1 MFLKNYLPRSEK
13 NETKISLKYLKFSL
27 MFLFFCTILITFI
40 FSIEDKNKMVLSQ
53 NNIRNNLN
61 QNTLTLEYAKL
72 IGNDRNNKPYVIT
85 AKSSFKNILD
95 ENLLHLNSVEADM
108 TLNSNNWMSIYTNH
122 AIFNIF
128 EKTIEATEKVFIFYD
143 DGTKLESSGLNYN
156 VANGIGFSNSGVKM
170 FGKWG
175 IIEASS
181 FSFDTSEHMI
191 KFYDKPKLI
200 LNLK

>member
-13 NETKISLKYLKFSL
+13 NEAKSSLKYLKFAL
-27 MFLFFCTILITFI
+27 MFLFFCTILTTFI
-40 FSIEDKNKMVLSQ
+40 FSVEDKNKMVLNK
-53 NNIRNNLN
+53 NNKKNNFN
-61 QNTLTLEYAKL
+61 QNTLTLENAKL
-72 IGNDRNNKPYVIT
+72 IGNDRNNRPYVIT
-85 AKSSFKNILD
+85 AKSSFKNSLD

-108 TLNSNNWMSIYTNH
+108 TLNSNNWMSINTNH

-128 EKTIEATEKVFIFYD
+128 EKTIEAKEKVFIFYD

-156 VANGIGFSNSGVKM
+156 VANGIGFSDSGVKM

-181 FSFDTSEHMI
+181 FSFDTSDHMI
-191 KFYDKPKLI
+191 KFYNKPKLI
-200 LNLK
+200 LN

>member
-1 MFLKNYLPRSEK
+1 MFLKYYLPRSEK
-13 NETKISLKYLKFSL
+13 NKTKISMKYLKFAL
-27 MFLFFCTILITFI
+27 MFLFFCTILITFV
-40 FSIEDKNKMVLSQ
+40 FSIEDKNKMVLGK
-53 NNIRNNLN
+53 NNKKNNVN
-61 QNTLTLEYAKL
+61 QNTLTLENAKL

-85 AKSSFKNILD
+85 AKSSFKNSLD

-108 TLNSNNWMSIYTNH
+108 TLNSNNWMSINTNH
-122 AIFNIF
+122 AIFNINK
-128 EKTIEATEKVFIFYD
+128 KTIEATEKVFIFYD

-181 FSFDTSEHMI
+181 FSFDTDDHMI
-191 KFYDKPKLI
+191 KFYNKAKLI
-200 LNLK
+200 LN

>member
-13 NETKISLKYLKFSL
+13 NETKISLKYLKFTL
-27 MFLFFCTILITFI
+27 MFLFLCTILITFI
-40 FSIEDKNKMVLSQ
+40 FSIEDKNRMVLSK
-53 NNIRNNLN
+53 NYKKNNLS
-61 QNTLTLEYAKL
+61 QNTLTLENAKL

-85 AKSSFKNILD
+85 AKSSFKNSLD
-95 ENLLHLNSVEADM
+95 KNLLHLNFVEADM
-108 TLNSNNWMSIYTNH
+108 TLNNNNWMSINTNH

-143 DGTKLESSGLNYN
+143 DGTKLESTGLNYN
-156 VANGIGFSNSGVKM
+156 IANGIGFSNSGVKM

-181 FSFDTSEHMI
+181 FSFDTSDHMI
-191 KFYDKPKLI
+191 KFYNKPKLI
-200 LNLK
+200 LN

>member
-13 NETKISLKYLKFSL
+13 NKTKNSLKYLKFAL

-40 FSIEDKNKMVLSQ
+40 FSTEDKKKMILSINKKK
-53 NNIRNNLN
+53 NNLN
-61 QNTLTLEYAKL
+61 QNTLTLENAKL

-85 AKSSFKNILD
+85 AKSSFKNSLD

-108 TLNSNNWMSIYTNH
+108 TLNSNNWMSINTNH

-156 VANGIGFSNSGVKM
+156 VANGIGFGNSGVKM

-191 KFYDKPKLI
+191 KFYNKPKLI
-200 LNLK
+200 LN

>member
-1 MFLKNYLPRSEK
+1 MFLKNYFPRSEK
-13 NETKISLKYLKFSL
+13 NEAKSGIKYLKFAL

-40 FSIEDKNKMVLSQ
+40 FSVEDKNKMVLTK
-53 NNIRNNLN
+53 NNKKNISN
-61 QNTLTLEYAKL
+61 QNTITLENAKL

-85 AKSSFKNILD
+85 AKSSFKNSID

-108 TLNSNNWMSIYTNH
+108 TLNSNNWMSINTNH

-128 EKTIEATEKVFIFYD
+128 EKTIEATTKVFIFYD

-156 VANGIGFSNSGVKM
+156 VANGVGFSNNGVKM

-175 IIEASS
+175 IIEATS
-181 FSFDTSEHMI
+181 FSFDTNDHMI
-191 KFYDKPKLI
+191 KFYNKPKLI
-200 LNLK
+200 LN

>member
-13 NETKISLKYLKFSL
+13 NEAKSSLRYLKFAL

-40 FSIEDKNKMVLSQ
+40 FSIEDKNKMVLNK
-53 NNIRNNLN
+53 NNKKNYFN
-61 QNTLTLEYAKL
+61 QNTLNLENARL

-85 AKSSFKNILD
+85 AKSSFKNSLD
-95 ENLLHLNSVEADM
+95 ENLIHLNSVEADM
-108 TLNSNNWMSIYTNH
+108 TLNSNNWMSINTNH

-128 EKTIEATEKVFIFYD
+128 EKTIKATEKVFIFYD

-156 VANGIGFSNSGVKM
+156 VANGTGFSNSGVKM

-181 FSFDTSEHMI
+181 FSFNTSDHMI
-191 KFYDKPKLI
+191 KFYNKPKLI
-200 LNLK
+200 LN

>member
-13 NETKISLKYLKFSL
+13 NEVKISLKYLKFTL
-27 MFLFFCTILITFI
+27 MFLFFITILITFI
-40 FSIEDKNKMVLSQ
+40 FSFEDKNKMVLSK
-53 NNIRNNLN
+53 NDKNNNLN
-61 QNTLTLEYAKL
+61 QNTLTVENAKL

-85 AKSSFKNILD
+85 AKSSFKNSLD
-95 ENLLHLNSVEADM
+95 ENLIQLNSVEADM
-108 TLNSNNWMSIYTNH
+108 TLNSNNWMSINTNH

-128 EKTIEATEKVFIFYD
+128 EKTIKTTEKVFIFYD

-181 FSFDTSEHMI
+181 FSFDTSDHMI
-191 KFYDKPKLI
+191 KFYNKPKLV
-200 LNLK
+200 LN

>member
-13 NETKISLKYLKFSL
+13 NETKISLKYLKFTL

-40 FSIEDKNKMVLSQ
+40 FSIEDKNRMVLSK
-53 NNIRNNLN
+53 NYKKNNLSN
-61 QNTLTLEYAKL
+61 NTLTLEDAKL

-85 AKSSFKNILD
+85 AKSSFKNSLD
-95 ENLLHLNSVEADM
+95 ENLLHLNFVEADM
-108 TLNSNNWMSIYTNH
+108 TLNNNNWMSINTNH

-143 DGTKLESSGLNYN
+143 DGTKLESTGLNYN
-156 VANGIGFSNSGVKM
+156 IANGIGFSNSGVKM

-181 FSFDTSEHMI
+181 FSFDTSDHMI
-191 KFYDKPKLI
+191 KFYNKPKLI
-200 LNLK
+200 LN

>member
-13 NETKISLKYLKFSL
+13 IEAKSGLKYLKFAL

-40 FSIEDKNKMVLSQ
+40 FSVEDKNKMVLSK
-53 NNIRNNLN
+53 NNKKNNLN
-61 QNTLTLEYAKL
+61 KNTITLENAKL

-85 AKSSFKNILD
+85 AKSSFKNSLD

-108 TLNSNNWMSIYTNH
+108 TLNSNNWMLINTNH

-128 EKTIEATEKVFIFYD
+128 EKTIKATTKVFIFYD

-175 IIEASS
+175 VIEATS
-181 FSFDTSEHMI
+181 FSFDTNDHII
-191 KFYDKPKLI
+191 KFYNKPRLI
-200 LNLK
+200 FN

>member
-13 NETKISLKYLKFSL
+13 NEVKSNLKYLKFTL

-40 FSIEDKNKMVLSQ
+40 FSIEDKNKMVLSK
-53 NNIRNNLN
+53 NDKKNNLN
-61 QNTLTLEYAKL
+61 QNTFNLENARL
-72 IGNDRNNKPYVIT
+72 IGNDKNNKPYVIT
-85 AKSSFKNILD
+85 AKSSFKNSLD

-108 TLNSNNWMSIYTNH
+108 TLNNNNWMSINTNH

-128 EKTIEATEKVFIFYD
+128 EKTIKATEKVFIFYD
-143 DGTKLESSGLNYN
+143 DGTKLESAGLNYN

-181 FSFDTSEHMI
+181 FSFDTSDHMI
-191 KFYDKPKLI
+191 KFYNKPKLI
-200 LNLK
+200 LN

>member
-1 MFLKNYLPRSEK
+1 MFLKNYLPRSAK
-13 NETKISLKYLKFSL
+13 NEAKNSLKYIKFAL

-40 FSIEDKNKMVLSQ
+40 FSIEDKNKMVFTKYEKK
-53 NNIRNNLN
+53 NNLN
-61 QNTLTLEYAKL
+61 QNTFALENAKL
-72 IGNDRNNKPYVIT
+72 IGNDRNNKPYIIT
-85 AKSSFKNILD
+85 AKSSFKNSLD
-95 ENLLHLNSVEADM
+95 ENLIHLNFVEADM
-108 TLNSNNWMSIYTNH
+108 ILNSNNWMSINTNH

-175 IIEASS
+175 IIEANS
-181 FSFDTSEHMI
+181 FSFDTNDHMI
-191 KFYDKPKLI
+191 KFYNKPKLI
-200 LNLK
+200 LN

>member
-13 NETKISLKYLKFSL
+13 KETKSSLKYLKFAL
-27 MFLFFCTILITFI
+27 MFLFFCTVLITFI
-40 FSIEDKNKMVLSQ
+40 FSIEDKNKMVLSKNDKK
-53 NNIRNNLN
+53 NNFNK
-61 QNTLTLEYAKL
+61 NTLNLENARL

-85 AKSSFKNILD
+85 AKSSFKNSMD
-95 ENLLHLNSVEADM
+95 ENLIHLNSVEADM
-108 TLNSNNWMSIYTNH
+108 TLNSNNWMLINTNH
-122 AIFNIF
+122 AVFNIF

-156 VANGIGFSNSGVKM
+156 IANGVGFSDNGVKM

-181 FSFDTSEHMI
+181 FSFDTGNHMI
-191 KFYDKPKLI
+191 KFYNKTKLI
-200 LNLK
+200 LN

>member
-13 NETKISLKYLKFSL
+13 NEGKSSLKYLKFTL

-40 FSIEDKNKMVLSQ
+40 ISTEDKNEMVLSE
-53 NNIRNNLN
+53 NDKKINLN
-61 QNTLTLEYAKL
+61 QNTLTLENAKL

-85 AKSSFKNILD
+85 AKSSFKNSLD
-95 ENLLHLNSVEADM
+95 ENLIHLNFVEADL
-108 TLNSNNWMSIYTNH
+108 TLNSNNWMLINTKH

-143 DGTKLESSGLNYN
+143 DGTKLESSELNYN
-156 VANGIGFSNSGVKM
+156 VANGVGFSNSGVKM

-175 IIEASS
+175 IIEARS
-181 FSFDTSEHMI
+181 FSFNTSDHMI
-191 KFYDKPKLI
+191 KFHNKPKLI
-200 LNLK
+200 LN

>member
-13 NETKISLKYLKFSL
+13 IETKISLKYLKFAL
-27 MFLFFCTILITFI
+27 MFLFFFTIFITFI
-40 FSIEDKNKMVLSQ
+40 FSIDDKNKMMLSK
-53 NNIRNNLN
+53 NNNKNNLDK
-61 QNTLTLEYAKL
+61 NTLTLENARL

-85 AKSSFKNILD
+85 AKSSFKNSLD
-95 ENLLHLNSVEADM
+95 ENLLHLNSLEADM
-108 TLNSNNWMSIYTNH
+108 TLNSNNWMSINTNY

-175 IIEASS
+175 IIEANS
-181 FSFDTSEHMI
+181 FSFDTNDHVI
-191 KFYDKPKLI
+191 KFYNKPKLI
-200 LNLK
+200 LN